1 LSELDF
7 DLIEDND
14 YAQEIRAVMKS
25 ENQQHNQIKDK
36 LNSNSKDYHQDK
48 NYNQIHHIND
58 NESKRNNSNHI

>member
-1 LSELDF
+1 
-7 DLIEDND
+7 
-14 YAQEIRAVMKS
+14 MKS

-36 LNSNSKDYHQDK
+36 LNSNTKDYHQDK